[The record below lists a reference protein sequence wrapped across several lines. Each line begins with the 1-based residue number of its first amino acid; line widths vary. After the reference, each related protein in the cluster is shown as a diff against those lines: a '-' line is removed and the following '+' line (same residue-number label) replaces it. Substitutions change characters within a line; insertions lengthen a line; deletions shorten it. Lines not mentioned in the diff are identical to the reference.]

1 MAEREIAADAGHEPP
16 RPPLT
21 TQQPLLVLSEPDFA
35 NAVREALRTYTRA
48 TELQTNPLLRS
59 RLVVEHVR
67 ESATA
72 AERAAVLQKLLKEA
86 AERLQASPRQ
96 NKLYRALYHTYIKPA
111 ATQELA
117 AELIDVPF
125 SSYRRHLKAGLDA
138 VIEDLWQHELNSQ
151 PG

>member
-1 MAEREIAADAGHEPP
+1 
-16 RPPLT
+16 
-21 TQQPLLVLSEPDFA
+21 
-35 NAVREALRTYTRA
+35 
-48 TELQTNPLLRS
+48 LLRS

-67 ESATA
+67 ESANV

-86 AERLQASPRQ
+86 TERLQASPRQ
-96 NKLYRALYHTYIKPA
+96 TKLYRALYHTYLKPA

-125 SSYRRHLKAGLDA
+125 STYRRHLKAGVDE
-138 VIEDLWQHELNSQ
+138 VVMDLWQRELSSQ